1 MVERG
6 LEEGNDLSADA
17 GVGVGHAGL
26 EVVGEVGPD
35 QLAGDDDAL
44 RLAEVV

>member
-1 MVERG
+1 MK
-6 LEEGNDLSADA
+6 EGKDLSADA
-17 GVGVGHAGL
+17 RVGVGHAGL

-44 RLAEVV
+44 RLAEAV